1 MSIRLKILIACL
13 CLTAITI
20 ASGVLARASQ
30 SELGGLAFRLYDDAF
45 MSMSYLRSAQ
55 NTLLSVSRDLAA
67 PVVEGQ
73 STVDERMDSAVSDLQ
88 VAHDRALSPEGAKAA
103 TWLQQQV
110 AMVQQQVRSGRP
122 TQHSVLS
129 NIEERFDSA
138 VEINAGDGFRFR
150 REAVGLVAHVKQ
162 QTWMVMAISVTVAL
176 AITVLLSRAIVPSVR
191 YAVGIATNIASG
203 RLDNPIAVTGSGE
216 TGVLLRALGTM
227 QRSIADKMA
236 QIERLMAQQASNHA
250 TEIAAQ
256 HLRFEIALE
265 NMVQGLCMIDAERRI
280 IVHNRRF
287 AEMFTEI
294 GVGAPLVAAL
304 PTALVLTRAVDQGTS
319 SSYSR
324 TLDDER
330 IIAVSER
337 PMSAGGWVVTYDDVT
352 ERHRNEARLAHMA
365 RHDMLTSL
373 PNRLSFQEQA
383 DTALAELRDGDALAV
398 LSLNLDH
405 FKAINDSLGHS
416 FGDALLCE
424 VAKRLNGEV
433 GEQVFVARLGGDEFG
448 VLQTSQDQP
457 TSAKKLAERLSTI
470 IAEISDING
479 ERVAVTISTGI
490 AIQADGS
497 GNAETLLKNAGL
509 ALYRAKADG
518 RDTFRFFES
527 AMDALMQARRML
539 EIDLRQAIETKQ
551 FVVYY
556 QPLVTTRTG
565 QVSGFEALVRWPHP
579 SRGLVSPIEFISVA
593 EETGLI
599 GRLGA
604 LVMEQACMDAVNW
617 PESIKVAVNLS
628 PLQFKNANLA
638 SDVADILERT
648 GLPPHRLELEVT
660 ESVLLQDSDAILAL
674 LHKIRSFGVRVS
686 MDDFGTGYSSLS
698 YLRRFPFDKIKIDQS
713 FIRTLDDSN
722 DCLAIVRAV
731 LGLGR
736 SLGMSVVAEG
746 VETLAQFDI
755 LKREGCE
762 QLQGYLFSKPQPIAI
777 VPSIIARCAERQ
789 VELV

>member
-1 MSIRLKILIACL
+1 MSIRLKILVACL

-73 STVDERMDSAVSDLQ
+73 SSVDEKMDSAVSDLQ

-110 AMVQQQVRSGRP
+110 ATVQQEVRSGRP
-122 TQHSVLS
+122 AQHSVLS
-129 NIEERFDSA
+129 NIEEHFDSA

-150 REAVGLVAHVKQ
+150 REAVGLIAHVKQ
-162 QTWMVMAISVTVAL
+162 QTWVVMAISVTVAL

-203 RLDNPIAVTGSGE
+203 RLDNPIGVTGSGE

-236 QIERLMAQQASNHA
+236 QIERLMAQQATNHA

-256 HLRFEIALE
+256 HLRFEVALE

-287 AEMFTEI
+287 AEMFGEI
-294 GVGAPLVAAL
+294 KVGAPLLEAL
-304 PTALVLTRAVDQGTS
+304 PAALVLTQTADQGTS

-337 PMSAGGWVVTYDDVT
+337 PMNAGGWVVTYDDVT
-352 ERHRNEARLAHMA
+352 ERHRSEARLAHMS
-365 RHDMLTSL
+365 RHDMLTGL
-373 PNRLSFQEQA
+373 PNRLSFQEQT
-383 DTALAELRDGDALAV
+383 DIALAELRDGDALAV
-398 LSLNLDH
+398 LCLNLDH

-457 TSAKKLAERLSTI
+457 TSAKTLAERLSTI
-470 IAEISDING
+470 LAEISDING
-479 ERVAVTISTGI
+479 ERVAVAISTGI

-518 RDTFRFFES
+518 RDTFRFFET

-539 EIDLRQAIETKQ
+539 EIDLRQAIEAKQ

-599 GRLGA
+599 GQLGA

-617 PESIKVAVNLS
+617 PENIKVAVNLS

-762 QLQGYLFSKPQPIAI
+762 QLQGYLFSKPQPIAV